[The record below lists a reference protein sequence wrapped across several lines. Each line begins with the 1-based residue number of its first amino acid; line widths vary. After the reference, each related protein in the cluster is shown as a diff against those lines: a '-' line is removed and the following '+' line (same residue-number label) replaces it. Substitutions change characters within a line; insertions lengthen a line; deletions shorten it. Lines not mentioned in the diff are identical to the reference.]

1 MTHTIYLSMVAD
13 SLHHGHIKV
22 LKEARKYG
30 EVIVGLMTD
39 ASLIG
44 RRDLPILNF
53 DQRHQIVEGLTGV
66 TRVVPQEKWSL
77 RDNILALEPDYVIH
91 GDDWVDND
99 PETRDETIETLNETG
114 GQLIEVEYSSDA
126 HDLNLF
132 LREKNNISFMRSQK
146 LRRLLAVKNHLV
158 FMETHSPLSALIVES
173 ARIKTSTGAV
183 KEFDGFWSSSLTD
196 STVKC
201 KPDTEVLSLSERLNG
216 VNDIFEVTSKPLII
230 DFDTGGLA
238 EHFALAVRSMERYGI
253 SAVIIEDKKGLKKN
267 SLFGNEVTQH
277 QETIDVFCEKIKAGK
292 QAQCSSDFMIISR
305 IESLIL
311 GHGQKDAIKRAL
323 AYVAAGTDAIMIHSR
338 QSSPDEIL
346 TFMKSFR
353 EHHQNVPLVVVP
365 TSFNGIHE
373 SDLFNNGANII
384 IHANQLLRASYPAMM
399 KVAQKILE
407 DGRSKSV
414 DDEIMTVKEILE
426 LIPGTK

>member
-1 MTHTIYLSMVAD
+1 MTRTIYLSMVAD
-13 SLHHGHIKV
+13 SLHHGHVKV

-30 EVIVGLMTD
+30 QVIVGLMTD

-44 RRDLPILNF
+44 RRDLPILNY
-53 DQRHQIVEGLTGV
+53 DQRLQVVEGLAGV
-66 TRVVPQEKWSL
+66 DTVVPQEKWSM
-77 RDNILALEPDYVIH
+77 RDNILALKPDYVIH
-91 GDDWVDND
+91 GDDWVNDD
-99 PETRDETIETLNETG
+99 PETREETIKTLNETG
-114 GQLIEVEYSSDA
+114 GSLIEVEYSSDA
-126 HDLNLF
+126 HDSNLF

-146 LRRLLAVKNHLV
+146 LRRLLAVKNRLV
-158 FMETHSPLSALIVES
+158 FMETHSPLSALIVEN
-173 ARIKTSTGAV
+173 ARVKTSTGYV

-196 STVKC
+196 STVKG

-216 VNDIFEVTSKPLII
+216 VNDIFDVTSKPLII

-238 EHFALAVRSMERYGI
+238 EHFALAVRSMERYGV

-277 QETIDVFCEKIKAGK
+277 QETIEIFCEKIKAGK

-311 GHGQKDAIKRAL
+311 GQGQKDAIERAL
-323 AYVAAGTDAIMIHSR
+323 AYVAAGSDAIMIHSR
-338 QSSPDEIL
+338 QSKPDEIL

-353 EHHQNVPLVVVP
+353 ELHQNVPLVVVP

-373 SDLFNNGANII
+373 SDLFNSGANII

-399 KVAQKILE
+399 KVAKKILE
-407 DGRSKSV
+407 DGQSKNV
-414 DDEIMTVKEILE
+414 DDEIMSVREILE